1 MTLGKRIAQLR
12 MQRGI
17 SQIELAE
24 QLAVSRQAISKWE
37 TDGSVPELEKLIQL
51 SEIFGVTL
59 DELVKG
65 EDVPPPPPAPAPEP
79 TPQPAPEPKAT
90 SSTQQ
95 IIGVILLCFGGM
107 ACLLLTIMGGIL
119 PGLII
124 AVPFMLCGLIC
135 LLVRRHAGLWCVWE
149 LLLVVDIF
157 MRYAT
162 GITWSL
168 VLLTFRYEPSWNI
181 LRLAFAWVELL
192 TFVAMITL
200 TVYRLGKTALEPS
213 RKVKLWMIAGV
224 VALVLLSIPVQLDPL
239 SWLSN
244 AIYLTQDWIK
254 IPLLTA
260 LLTALRRI
268 LRWRKEQI
276 H

>member
-51 SEIFGVTL
+51 SEIFDVTL
-59 DELVKG
+59 DELIKG
-65 EDVPPPPPAPAPEP
+65 EGAQTPPPAPAPEP
-79 TPQPAPEPKAT
+79 IPQPVPEPKAA
-90 SSTQQ
+90 SNTQQ
-95 IIGVILLCFGGM
+95 IIGVILLCFGGL
-107 ACLLLTIMGGIL
+107 AWLLLTVMGAFLEGM
-119 PGLII
+119 II
-124 AVPFMLCGLIC
+124 VSPFFLCGLIC
-135 LLVRRHAGLWCVWE
+135 LLVRRHAGLWCAWA
-149 LLLVVDIF
+149 LLAVVDIF

-168 VLLTFRYEPSWNI
+168 ALLTFRYEPSWNI

-200 TVYRLGKTALEPS
+200 TVYRLGKTPLEPS

-224 VALVLLSIPVQLDPL
+224 VALLVLSIPVQLNPL
-239 SWLSN
+239 SWLPN
-244 AIYLTQDWIK
+244 AIRLTRDWIK
-254 IPLLTA
+254 IPVLTA

-276 H
+276 A

>member
-65 EDVPPPPPAPAPEP
+65 EDVPPPPATTP
-79 TPQPAPEPKAT
+79 TPPPQPAPEPKST
-90 SSTQQ
+90 NNTQQ
-95 IIGVILLCFGGM
+95 IIGVILLCFGAM
-107 ACLLLTIMGGIL
+107 ACLLLTLMGGIL

-124 AVPFMLCGLIC
+124 ASPFFLCSLIC
-135 LLVRRHAGLWCVWE
+135 LLVRRHAGLWCAWA
-149 LLLVVDIF
+149 LLAVVDIF

-168 VLLTFRYEPSWNI
+168 ALLTFRYEPSWNI

-192 TFVAMITL
+192 TFVVMITL
-200 TVYRLGKTALEPS
+200 TVRRLGKAPLEPS
-213 RKVKLWMIAGV
+213 GKVKLWMIAGV
-224 VALVLLSIPVQLDPL
+224 VALLVLSIPIQLDPL
-239 SWLSN
+239 SWLPN
-244 AIYLTQDWIK
+244 TIYLTRDWVK
-254 IPLLTA
+254 IPVLTA

-268 LRWRKEQI
+268 LRWHKEQI

>member
-65 EDVPPPPPAPAPEP
+65 EGAATPPPAPAPEP
-79 TPQPAPEPKAT
+79 IPQPVPEPKAA
-90 SSTQQ
+90 SNTQQ
-95 IIGVILLCFGGM
+95 IIGVILLCFGGL
-107 ACLLLTIMGGIL
+107 AWLLLTVMGAFLEGM
-119 PGLII
+119 II
-124 AVPFMLCGLIC
+124 ASPFFLCGLIC
-135 LLVRRHAGLWCVWE
+135 LLVRRHAGLWCAWA
-149 LLLVVDIF
+149 LLAVVDIF

-168 VLLTFRYEPSWNI
+168 ALLTFRYEPSWNI

-200 TVYRLGKTALEPS
+200 TVYRLGKTPLEPS

-224 VALVLLSIPVQLDPL
+224 VTLLVLSIPIQLDPL
-239 SWLSN
+239 SWLPN
-244 AIYLTQDWIK
+244 AIRLTRDWIK
-254 IPLLTA
+254 IPVLTA

>member
-59 DELVKG
+59 DELIKG
-65 EDVPPPPPAPAPEP
+65 EGTQTPPPAPAPEP
-79 TPQPAPEPKAT
+79 MPQPAPEPKAT
-90 SSTQQ
+90 NSTQQ
-95 IIGVILLCFGGM
+95 IIGVILLCFGAM

-124 AVPFMLCGLIC
+124 AVPFVLCGLVC
-135 LLVRRHAGLWCVWE
+135 LLVRRHTGLWCIWA
-149 LLLVVDIF
+149 LLAVVNIYL
-157 MRYAT
+157 RHAT
-162 GITWSL
+162 GITWRL
-168 VLLTFRYEPSWNI
+168 TRMTFRYEPSWNY

-192 TFVAMITL
+192 AFVSMITL
-200 TVYRLGKTALEPS
+200 TVYHLGKTPLEPS

-224 VALVLLSIPVQLDPL
+224 VALALLSIPVQLDPL
-239 SWLSN
+239 SWLPN
-244 AIYLTQDWIK
+244 TIYLTRDWVQ
-254 IPLLTA
+254 IPVLTA

-268 LRWRKEQI
+268 WRWRKERT
-276 H
+276 

>member
-51 SEIFGVTL
+51 SEIFDVTL
-59 DELVKG
+59 DELIKG
-65 EDVPPPPPAPAPEP
+65 EGAATPPPAPAPAP
-79 TPQPAPEPKAT
+79 TPQPVPEPKAA
-90 SSTQQ
+90 SNTQQ
-95 IIGVILLCFGGM
+95 IIGVILLCFGAM
-107 ACLLLTIMGGIL
+107 ACLLLTVMGAFLEGM
-119 PGLII
+119 II
-124 AVPFMLCGLIC
+124 ASPFFLCGLIC
-135 LLVRRHAGLWCVWE
+135 LLVRRHAGLWCAWA
-149 LLLVVDIF
+149 LLAVVDIF

-168 VLLTFRYEPSWNI
+168 ALLTFRYEPSWNI

-192 TFVAMITL
+192 TFVVMITL
-200 TVYRLGKTALEPS
+200 TVRRLGKTPLEPS
-213 RKVKLWMIAGV
+213 GKVKLWMIAGV
-224 VALVLLSIPVQLDPL
+224 VALLVLSIPVQLNPL
-239 SWLSN
+239 SWLPN
-244 AIYLTQDWIK
+244 AIRLTRDWIK
-254 IPLLTA
+254 IPVLTA

-268 LRWRKEQI
+268 LRWHKEQI

>member
-51 SEIFGVTL
+51 SEIFDVTL

-65 EDVPPPPPAPAPEP
+65 EDVPPPPALTPAP
-79 TPQPAPEPKAT
+79 TPQPAPEPKST
-90 SSTQQ
+90 NNTQQ
-95 IIGVILLCFGGM
+95 IIGVILLCFGAM

-119 PGLII
+119 PGLIV
-124 AVPFMLCGLIC
+124 ACPFVVCGLVC
-135 LLVRRHAGLWCVWE
+135 LLVRRHTGLWCVWA
-149 LLLVVDIF
+149 LLLVVDVYL
-157 MRYAT
+157 RHAT
-162 GITWSL
+162 GITWRL
-168 VLLTFRYEPSWNI
+168 VLWTFPYDPAINY
-181 LRLAFAWVELL
+181 LRVIFAWVELL
-192 TFVAMITL
+192 TFVVMITL
-200 TVYRLGKTALEPS
+200 TVRRLGKAPLEPS
-213 RKVKLWMIAGV
+213 GKVKLWMIAGV
-224 VALVLLSIPVQLDPL
+224 VTLLVLSIPVQLNPL
-239 SWLSN
+239 SWLPN
-244 AIYLTQDWIK
+244 AIRLTRDWIK
-254 IPLLTA
+254 IPVLTA